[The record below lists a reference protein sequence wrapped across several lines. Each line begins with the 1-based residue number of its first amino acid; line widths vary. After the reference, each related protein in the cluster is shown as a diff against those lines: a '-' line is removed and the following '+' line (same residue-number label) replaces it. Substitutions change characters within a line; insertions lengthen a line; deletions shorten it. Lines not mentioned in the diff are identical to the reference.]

1 MSIRIRK
8 LEDQPNDRVDI
19 HPRGLSFGKQDHI
32 YYNITIP
39 HRSSEQFTPAVYKKN
54 NTVPILQIPH
64 HYSLAIT
71 RFSISTGTVP
81 ILVAAPKDLINPT
94 NTLIYSFGFE
104 YNGNVEITNMIY
116 DQPVNCE
123 RYFYYTYSR
132 FLKSANEAIQFAF
145 ANIPGGTPPTAVAP
159 ILTFDATTKLF
170 TITAQ
175 TAFYDEDL
183 VTPIRFFMNSQVET
197 LFPSWDTIP
206 YIKCGGY
213 NNNSELAFMVRFY
226 NKGNNIV
233 NNNFVNEQDY
243 EMLTRWNSFK
253 SIQITSNL
261 PIQNEFIEN
270 DFNSIDAGKTTSQ
283 NILKDFIVLYAEG
296 SRVAR
301 TTIDYTT
308 NLLDYIDMKG
318 VEPIRNIEINVFW
331 VDNNG
336 KQYPLYLGLNES
348 VLIKLMFKNKEQFY

>member
-8 LEDQPNDRVDI
+8 LEEQVNDRIDP
-19 HPRGLSFGKQDHI
+19 HPKGLTFGGQDHI

-39 HRSSEQFTPAVYKKN
+39 HRSKDQFTRAYYQKN
-54 NTVPILQIPH
+54 NTEPILNIPH

-81 ILVAAPKDLINPT
+81 ILVAEPLDGSNPT
-94 NTLIYSFGFE
+94 TTLIYSFGFE
-104 YNGNVEITNMIY
+104 YDGNVEIANVIY
-116 DQPVNCE
+116 EEPVNCE

-132 FLKSANEAIQFAF
+132 FLKTVNETIRFAF
-145 ANIPGGTPPTAVAP
+145 ANIPGGTPAGSEPP
-159 ILTFDATTKLF
+159 LITFDPTTKLF

-175 TAFYDEDL
+175 TAFYDED
-183 VTPIRFFMNSQVET
+183 VITPIRFFMNSKSES

-213 NNNSELAFMVRFY
+213 NGNSELAFMIRFY
-226 NKGNNIV
+226 DKGNNISGDNYV
-233 NNNFVNEQDY
+233 IEQDY

-253 SIQITSNL
+253 SLQITSNL
-261 PIQNEFIEN
+261 PIQNEYIEN
-270 DFNSIDAGKTTSQ
+270 DYNSIDSGKTTSQ
-283 NILKDFIVLYAEG
+283 NILKDFIVLYQEG
-296 SRVAR
+296 SSVAR

-308 NLLDYIDMKG
+308 KELDYIDLKG